1 MLKKSSFLD
10 ILQVFWYGSVFL
22 VIYRRDLK
30 TYDEQSHWVIQAEGN
45 FCHLMTIVYYVGKIC
60 SHFAALSV
68 QRNVFL
74 VRTSAVNHVVRY
86 WYWRV
91 QRLQNTLLFAI
102 YIYLYFISNKVI
114 FRYVKVVFPLKRR
127 YLQGH
132 ET

>member
-1 MLKKSSFLD
+1 
-10 ILQVFWYGSVFL
+10 
-22 VIYRRDLK
+22 
-30 TYDEQSHWVIQAEGN
+30 
-45 FCHLMTIVYYVGKIC
+45 MTIVYYVGKIC

-102 YIYLYFISNKVI
+102 YAFKKGIFIYILFLIK
-114 FRYVKVVFPLKRR
+114 
-127 YLQGH
+127 
-132 ET
+132 